1 MKRYLSLLLC
11 IVICFST
18 CNIEI
23 FASDYERVTNEV
35 QRIGDEELEITEKKY
50 DNYKQIIVK
59 SSDGDLASYDTRNN
73 YILENGNKIGFS
85 LQIEEDPSDI
95 VPMKLSD
102 WRQIRSYTMTI
113 KMEKALDRMTVSAI
127 TAFIRGK
134 GLVLKIGKGATFVAK
149 RLYTRYREKSLKGKK
164 AFYVKTVVYGYIYTI
179 SREAYK
185 KFYQDINKKTIP
197 DTTTYSDS
205 AIKGK

>member
-1 MKRYLSLLLC
+1 MKKVMVLILS
-11 IVICFST
+11 VIMVFSISY
-18 CNIEI
+18 IEI
-23 FASDYERVTNEV
+23 EASEKSSTNKLVQKIGNEV
-35 QRIGDEELEITEKKY
+35 LEVTEDIHSNYKEIMVTSSEGDVVTFDTRDNFVIENGQKIRFTIQMQENEMEIT
-50 DNYKQIIVK
+50 
-59 SSDGDLASYDTRNN
+59 
-73 YILENGNKIGFS
+73 
-85 LQIEEDPSDI
+85 
-95 VPMKLSD
+95 PMKLSD
-102 WRQIRSYTMTI
+102 WKQIRAYTMTI

-134 GLVLKIGKGATFVAK
+134 GLVLKIGKGATFIAK

-164 AFYVKTVVYGYIYTI
+164 AFYVKTVVYGYIFTT

-185 KFYQDINKKTIP
+185 KFYQDLNKKSIP